1 MSKRPVLTHNLS
13 LLSNAPTA
21 DISTAEYQA
30 LHNSAQLA
38 RIQLERI
45 DQLQVSV
52 DLLAG
57 KVEQCCGLMEQ
68 AVKKMKVAHDNPYG
82 SLHARDDDGNPET
95 HPGYSPSFGLGSRER
110 GAGDDEGWVGR

>member
-21 DISTAEYQA
+21 AISTAEYSA

-45 DQLQVSV
+45 DQLQSSV

-57 KVEQCCGLMEQ
+57 KVEQCCGLMQE

-82 SLHARDDDGNPET
+82 SLHAGDDNGERD
-95 HPGYSPSFGLGSRER
+95 PGYSPSFGLGSRER
-110 GAGDDEGWVGR
+110 GAGDDELIMR